1 MWNILDPGL
10 EHLHRH
16 GRLWRW
22 TTERRRVVRQLEFDA
37 LSLVPAI
44 VVLALAPGGEWASP
58 WLVAA
63 LVLVN
68 AAVSLVRFDIGTG
81 STSPLMIVQVPLW
94 YAVPPGW
101 IPVFVALSFVLG
113 RLIERQ
119 LEPLKP
125 PVWRAVMGATDA
137 AVVAAPA
144 AVFAIAGQQAPQ
156 LGDAELFAL
165 AFGAHA
171 LTDFLIGTGVASF
184 VHGVRPGVQG
194 RLMVWIIA
202 VDAALAP
209 IGFVGAVAIGES
221 AWTLLAIL
229 PLAVLLG
236 EFARERRERI
246 DQAVVL
252 SSAYRGTAQLMGD
265 VLEAD
270 DAYTGGE
277 HTQGVVDLAIAVG
290 LELRL
295 SPREMRNVEFGA
307 LLHDM
312 GKLRVPNEIINKP
325 GRLTDAEWEVIRQH
339 PAFGQEMLN
348 RVGGALAEA
357 GTAVRAHHERWDG
370 TGYPDG
376 LAGDKIPIAAR
387 VITVCDSFS
396 AMTTTRSYSA
406 AKSQAHALA
415 ELQRCAGTQFD
426 PSVVEALQEVLRRA
440 ELQGSLPSENAQEQE
455 ILFGLGIGRRP

>member
-68 AAVSLVRFDIGTG
+68 AAVSLVRFDIGVG
-81 STSPLMIVQVPLW
+81 STSPLIIVQVPLW

-101 IPVFVALSFVLG
+101 IPAMAALSFVLG
-113 RLIERQ
+113 RLLERW
-119 LEPLKP
+119 LEPERP
-125 PVWRAVMGATDA
+125 PVWRALMGATDA
-137 AVVAAPA
+137 AVYAAPA
-144 AVFAIAGQQAPQ
+144 AVFAIAGQPTQTI
-156 LGDAELFAL
+156 DAVELFVL
-165 AFGAHA
+165 AFAAHA
-171 LTDFLIGTGVASF
+171 AADFLIGTGVSWF

-194 RLMVWIIA
+194 RLMVWSIA

-209 IGFVGAVAIGES
+209 IGFVGAVVIGES
-221 AWTLLAIL
+221 PWMLIALV
-229 PLAVLLG
+229 PLSLLLG

-290 LELRL
+290 SNSG
-295 SPREMRNVEFGA
+295 SPPPRCGTSSS
-307 LLHDM
+307 
-312 GKLRVPNEIINKP
+312 
-325 GRLTDAEWEVIRQH
+325 GRCCTTSE
-339 PAFGQEMLN
+339 
-348 RVGGALAEA
+348 
-357 GTAVRAHHERWDG
+357 
-370 TGYPDG
+370 
-376 LAGDKIPIAAR
+376 
-387 VITVCDSFS
+387 SS
-396 AMTTTRSYSA
+396 ACQTRSSTSPA
-406 AKSQAHALA
+406 GSQM
-415 ELQRCAGTQFD
+415 
-426 PSVVEALQEVLRRA
+426 PS
-440 ELQGSLPSENAQEQE
+440 
-455 ILFGLGIGRRP
+455 GR